1 LIRTCVNRLLRFALE
16 FGSKRFPDVFSGL
29 SEWISKLYFPWK
41 VDVFPRAYRGK
52 FPFPVPGNNQKGGG
66 NLMSNI
72 FSTDFAGRNFSLKT
86 NYVAAQA
93 DGSMLVYYGDTVV
106 LVTVVSLKSVREGV
120 DFLPLT
126 VDYQEKTFAAG
137 KIPGGF
143 FKREGRNNEREVLT
157 SRIIDRAIRPL
168 FPKGYY
174 SETQVVATVL
184 SVDKEN
190 DSDVAAM
197 IGASAA
203 LEISD
208 VPFKGPIAG
217 VRIGRINGALV
228 ANASPE
234 QMQESELNLF
244 LVGRKVTSGKEG
256 RPYDVELVMMEGE
269 AKEVAE
275 DVIVDAIKFGLESV
289 RPVIDLQDQVRAAI
303 GKAKRS
309 VEEEAA
315 DEELIERVRAEAL
328 PGLKEGYSLPRKLE
342 RYSKLGDVRA
352 AVIKTIGDGDAAI
365 SKKVAAII
373 ENIESRILRDMII
386 QEKKRIDGRSSTD
399 IRAISSE
406 VGVLPRAHG
415 SALFNR
421 GETQALAVLTLGTSS
436 DEQRMDYIAGEERRS
451 FLLHYNFPPYSVGEA
466 KSLRSPGRREIGH
479 GALAR
484 KALVPILP
492 SPETFPYTI
501 RIVSEILSSNGSS
514 SMATVCGGIM
524 CLMDG
529 GVPVKD
535 IVAGIAMGLL
545 KEGDEVVI
553 LSDILGDED
562 HAGDMDFKV
571 CGTEKGVTAM
581 QMDIKIDGLT
591 EDILRKALAQARE
604 GRMHI
609 IGKIRETMSAPRS
622 DISLYAP
629 RITTVKVKE
638 DQVRTVIGSGGKNI
652 RQIISETGVTIDV
665 EDDGTVTIASA
676 DAEAAARAVAMVKWL
691 TEEAEVGK
699 IYRGTVKKI
708 VDFGAFV
715 EILPG
720 TEGLL
725 HISQIAK
732 ERIAKVT
739 DVLREGDEVMVKVL
753 EVDKSGK
760 IRLSRKEALGTEST

>member
-1 LIRTCVNRLLRFALE
+1 MSN
-16 FGSKRFPDVFSGL
+16 VFS
-29 SEWISKLYFPWK
+29 
-41 VDVFPRAYRGK
+41 A
-52 FPFPVPGNNQKGGG
+52 
-66 NLMSNI
+66 
-72 FSTDFAGRNFSLKT
+72 DFAGRNISLKA

-93 DGSMLVYYGDTVV
+93 DGSILVYYGDTVV
-106 LVTVVSLKSVREGV
+106 LITVVSLKSVREGV

-126 VDYQEKTFAAG
+126 VDYQEMTFAAG

-143 FKREGRNNEREVLT
+143 FKREGRPNEREILT

-168 FPKGYY
+168 FPKGYF
-174 SETQVVATVL
+174 SETQVVATLL
-184 SVDKEN
+184 SMDKEN
-190 DSDVAAM
+190 DPDVASM
-197 IGASAA
+197 VGASAA
-203 LEISD
+203 LGISD
-208 VPFKGPIAG
+208 IPFKGPIAG
-217 VRIGRINGALV
+217 VRVGLLNGEFV
-228 ANASPE
+228 ANVSPE
-234 QMQESELNLF
+234 KMKESEMSLF
-244 LVGRKVTSGKEG
+244 LVGRKVTPGTSG
-256 RPYDVELVMMEGE
+256 RAYDVELVMMEGE
-269 AKEVAE
+269 GREVPE
-275 DVIVDAIKFGLESV
+275 DKIVDAIKFGLEAI
-289 RPVIDLQDQVRAAI
+289 RPVIDLQDEMRAAI
-303 GKAKRS
+303 GKVKRM
-309 VEEEAA
+309 VEEPAP
-315 DEELIERVRAEAL
+315 DEELIARVKAEAVA
-328 PGLKEGYSLPRKLE
+328 GLKEGYNMPRKLE

-352 AVIKTIGDGDAAI
+352 AVIKNIGGDDAVL

-373 ENIESRILRDMII
+373 EQIESRILRDMII
-386 QEKKRIDGRSSTD
+386 QEKRRIDGRTSTE
-399 IRAISSE
+399 IRPISSE

-421 GETQALAVLTLGTSS
+421 GETQALAALTLGTSA
-436 DEQRMDYIAGEERRS
+436 DEQRMDYVSGEETRA

-484 KALVPILP
+484 KALVPVLP
-492 SPETFPYTI
+492 PPETFPYTI

-514 SMATVCGGIM
+514 SMATVCGGIL

-545 KEGDEVVI
+545 KEGDDVVI

-604 GRMHI
+604 GRIHI
-609 IGKIRETMSAPRS
+609 IGKIRETLAAPRP

-739 DVLREGDEVMVKVL
+739 DVLQEGDEVMVKVL
-753 EVDKSGK
+753 EIDKSGK
-760 IRLSRKEALGTEST
+760 IRLSRKEALGTDVQ

>member
-1 LIRTCVNRLLRFALE
+1 
-16 FGSKRFPDVFSGL
+16 
-29 SEWISKLYFPWK
+29 
-41 VDVFPRAYRGK
+41 
-52 FPFPVPGNNQKGGG
+52 
-66 NLMSNI
+66 MSNT
-72 FSTDFAGRNFSLKT
+72 FSAEFAGRNISLKA

-106 LVTVVSLKSVREGV
+106 LVTAVSLKSTREGV

-126 VDYQEKTFAAG
+126 VDYQEMTFAAG

-143 FKREGRNNEREVLT
+143 FKREGRPNEREILT

-168 FPKGYY
+168 FPKGYF
-174 SETQVVATVL
+174 SETQLVATLL

-190 DSDVAAM
+190 DPDVTSM

-203 LEISD
+203 LGISD
-208 VPFKGPIAG
+208 IPFKGPIAG
-217 VRIGRINGALV
+217 VRVGRINGEFV
-228 ANASPE
+228 ANACPE
-234 QMQESELNLF
+234 KMKESEMSLF
-244 LVGRKVTSGKEG
+244 LVGRKVTPGKSG

-269 AKEVAE
+269 AKEVPE
-275 DVIVDAIKFGLESV
+275 DIVVDAIKFGLESV
-289 RPVIDLQDQVRAAI
+289 RPVIDLQDQMQAAI
-303 GKAKRS
+303 GQTKRP
-309 VEEEAA
+309 VEEPAP
-315 DEELIERVRAEAL
+315 DEELFARVREAAL
-328 PGLKEGYSLPRKLE
+328 PGLQEGYSMPRKLE
-342 RYSKLGDVRA
+342 RYGKLGEVRQT
-352 AVIKTIGDGDAAI
+352 VVKNIGGEDAI
-365 SKKVAAII
+365 LCKKVAAII
-373 ENIESRILRDMII
+373 EHLESRILREMII
-386 QEKKRIDGRSSTD
+386 REKKRIDGRSSTD
-399 IRAISSE
+399 IRPISSE

-421 GETQALAVLTLGTSS
+421 GETQALAALTLGTSA
-436 DEQRMDYIAGEERRS
+436 DEQRMDYVSGEEIRT

-492 SPETFPYTI
+492 SPEEFPYTI

-514 SMATVCGGIM
+514 SMATVCGGIL

-545 KEGDEVVI
+545 KEGDEIVI

-604 GRMHI
+604 GRLHI
-609 IGKIRETMSAPRS
+609 IGKIRETLAAPRS

-739 DVLREGDEVMVKVL
+739 DVLQEGDEVVVKVL
-753 EVDKSGK
+753 EIDKSGK
-760 IRLSRKEALGTEST
+760 IRLSRKEALGAEVK

>member
-1 LIRTCVNRLLRFALE
+1 MSKEFA
-16 FGSKRFPDVFSGL
+16 V
-29 SEWISKLYFPWK
+29 
-41 VDVFPRAYRGK
+41 
-52 FPFPVPGNNQKGGG
+52 
-66 NLMSNI
+66 
-72 FSTDFAGRNFSLKT
+72 DFAGRNFTIKT
-86 NYVAAQA
+86 DYVAAQA
-93 DGSMLVYYGDTVV
+93 DGSTLVYYGDTVV
-106 LVTVVSLKSVREGV
+106 LLTAVSLKSVREGV

-126 VDYQEKTFAAG
+126 VDYQEMTFAAG

-143 FKREGRNNEREVLT
+143 FKREGRPNEREILT

-174 SETQVVATVL
+174 SETQLVATVL

-190 DSDVAAM
+190 DPDVAAM
-197 IGASAA
+197 AGASAA
-203 LEISD
+203 LVISD
-208 VPFKGPIAG
+208 IPFKGPIAG
-217 VRIGRINGALV
+217 VRVGRIQGEFI
-228 ANASPE
+228 ANAPAE
-234 QMQESELNLF
+234 KMQESDMNLF
-244 LVGRKVTSGKEG
+244 LVGRKAAPG
-256 RPYDVELVMMEGE
+256 RTGLPYDVELVMMEGE
-269 AKEVAE
+269 AREVPE
-275 DVIVDAIKFGLESV
+275 EILVDAIKFGLEAV
-289 RPVIDLQDQVRAAI
+289 RPVIDLQDRM
-303 GKAKRS
+303 R
-309 VEEEAA
+309 EAA
-315 DEELIERVRAEAL
+315 GKPKRPVVEDTPDEELFSRVRQAAL
-328 PGLKEGYSLPRKLE
+328 PGLREGYGMPRKLE
-342 RYSKLGDVRA
+342 RYAKLGDVRA
-352 AVIKTIGDGDAAI
+352 AVISEIAGADAALG
-365 SKKVAAII
+365 KKIAAML
-373 ENIESRILRDMII
+373 EHLESRILRDMIL
-386 QEKKRIDGRSSTD
+386 QEKRRIDGRTATAV
-399 IRAISSE
+399 RPISSE

-421 GETQALAVLTLGTSS
+421 GETQALAALTLGTSS
-436 DEQRMDYIAGEERRS
+436 DEQRMDYVGGEELRS

-466 KSLRSPGRREIGH
+466 KPLRSPGRREIGH

-484 KALVPILP
+484 KALVPVLP
-492 SPETFPYTI
+492 SPEEFPYTI

-514 SMATVCGGIM
+514 SMATVCGGIL

-571 CGTEKGVTAM
+571 CGTEKGVTAL

-591 EDILRKALAQARE
+591 EDILRRALAQARE
-604 GRMHI
+604 GRIHI
-609 IGKIRETMSAPRS
+609 IGKIRETLSASRT
-622 DISLYAP
+622 DISPYAP

-739 DVLREGDEVMVKVL
+739 DVLQEGDEVMVKVL

-760 IRLSRKEALGTEST
+760 IRLSRKEALGTEIN

>member
-1 LIRTCVNRLLRFALE
+1 M
-16 FGSKRFPDVFSGL
+16 D
-29 SEWISKLYFPWK
+29 
-41 VDVFPRAYRGK
+41 
-52 FPFPVPGNNQKGGG
+52 
-66 NLMSNI
+66 I
-72 FSTDFAGRNFSLKT
+72 FSTEFAGRNISLKT
-86 NYVAAQA
+86 NYVAAQT
-93 DGSMLVYYGDTVV
+93 DGSILVYYGDTVV
-106 LVTVVSLKSVREGV
+106 LVTVVSLKTTREGV

-126 VDYQEKTFAAG
+126 VDYQEMTFAAG

-143 FKREGRNNEREVLT
+143 FKREGRPNEREILV
-157 SRIIDRAIRPL
+157 SRIIDRSVRPL

-174 SETQVVATVL
+174 SETQMVATVL
-184 SVDKEN
+184 SIDKEN
-190 DSDVAAM
+190 DPDIAALL
-197 IGASAA
+197 GASAA
-203 LEISD
+203 LEISN

-217 VRIGRINGALV
+217 VRVGKINGEFV
-228 ANASPE
+228 CNASGDK
-234 QMQESELNLF
+234 MQESELNLF
-244 LVGRKVTSGKEG
+244 LVGRKVMPGKSGRE
-256 RPYDVELVMMEGE
+256 YDVELVMMEGE

-275 DVIVDAIKFGLESV
+275 DVIVDAIKFGLEAI
-289 RPVIDLQDQVRAAI
+289 RPVIDLQDKVREKI
-303 GKAKRS
+303 GKEKRP
-309 VEEEAA
+309 VEKVEV
-315 DEELIERVRAEAL
+315 DEELTAKVSAAAL
-328 PGLKEGYSLPRKLE
+328 AGLKEGYGMPRKLE
-342 RYSKLGDVRA
+342 RYGKLDEVRA
-352 AVIKTIGDGDAAI
+352 SVIKEIGGDDAVLC
-365 SKKVAAII
+365 KKTAGII
-373 ENIESRILRDMII
+373 EGLERRILRDMII
-386 QEKKRIDGRSSTD
+386 HDKKRIDGRSSTD
-399 IRAISSE
+399 IRPISSE

-421 GETQALAVLTLGTSS
+421 GETQALAALTLGTSS
-436 DEQRMDYIAGEERRS
+436 DEQRMDYIGGEEVRS
-451 FLLHYNFPPYSVGEA
+451 FILHYNFPPYSVGEA

-492 SPETFPYTI
+492 PADAFPYTI

-514 SMATVCGGIM
+514 SMATVCGGILS
-524 CLMDG
+524 LMDA

-535 IVAGIAMGLL
+535 VVAGIAMGLL
-545 KEGDEVVI
+545 KEGDDVVI

-562 HAGDMDFKV
+562 HTGDMDFKV
-571 CGTEKGVTAM
+571 CGTVKGVTAM

-604 GRMHI
+604 GRVFI
-609 IGKIRETMSAPRS
+609 IDKLRETLAAPKP
-622 DISLYAP
+622 DISIYAP

-665 EDDGTVTIASA
+665 EDDGTVTIASS

-732 ERIAKVT
+732 ERINKVT
-739 DVLREGDEVMVKVL
+739 DVLKEGDEVMVKVL
-753 EVDKSGK
+753 EVDKQGK
-760 IRLSRKEALGTEST
+760 IRLSRKEALAAGAQ

>member
-1 LIRTCVNRLLRFALE
+1 
-16 FGSKRFPDVFSGL
+16 L

-41 VDVFPRAYRGK
+41 IDVFSRSYRGK

-203 LEISD
+203 LEMSD
-208 VPFKGPIAG
+208 APFKGPIAG
-217 VRIGRINGALV
+217 VRVGRINGEFV
-228 ANASPE
+228 ANASAE
-234 QMQESELNLF
+234 KMKESEMSLF
-244 LVGRKVTSGKEG
+244 LVGRKVTPGRAG

-269 AKEVAE
+269 ANEVAE
-275 DVIVDAIKFGLESV
+275 DIIVDAIKFGLEAV
-289 RPVIDLQDQVRAAI
+289 RPVIDLQDKMRAEV
-303 GKAKRS
+303 GKAKRPV
-309 VEEEAA
+309 VETEP
-315 DEELIERVRAEAL
+315 DEELIARVRAEAL
-328 PGLKEGYSLPRKLE
+328 PGLKEGYSMPRKLE
-342 RYSKLGDVRA
+342 RYGKLGDVRE
-352 AVIKTIGDGDAAI
+352 AVIKNISEGDSVLG
-365 SKKVAAII
+365 KKVAAII
-373 ENIESRILRDMII
+373 EHLESRILRDMII

-399 IRAISSE
+399 IRPINSE
-406 VGVLPRAHG
+406 VGILPRTHG
-415 SALFNR
+415 SALFTR

-436 DEQRMDYIAGEERRS
+436 DEQRMDYIAGEEQRT
-451 FLLHYNFPPYSVGEA
+451 FMLHYNFPPYSVGEA

-514 SMATVCGGIM
+514 SMASVCGGILS
-524 CLMDG
+524 LMDG

-591 EDILRKALAQARE
+591 EDILRKALDQARA
-604 GRMHI
+604 GRIHI
-609 IGKIRETMSAPRS
+609 IGKIRETMTAPRS

-629 RITTVKVKE
+629 RITTVKVKAE
-638 DQVRTVIGSGGKNI
+638 QVRTVIGSGGKNI

-676 DAEAAARAVAMVKWL
+676 DAEASARAVAMVKWL

-739 DVLREGDEVMVKVL
+739 DVLQEGDEVMVKVL

-760 IRLSRKEALGTEST
+760 IRLSRKEALGAEAT

>member
-1 LIRTCVNRLLRFALE
+1 ME
-16 FGSKRFPDVFSGL
+16 EK
-29 SEWISKLYFPWK
+29 
-41 VDVFPRAYRGK
+41 
-52 FPFPVPGNNQKGGG
+52 
-66 NLMSNI
+66 LMSNV
-72 FSTDFAGRNFSLKT
+72 FSTDFAGRNISLKA

-93 DGSMLVYYGDTVV
+93 DGEILVYYGDTVV
-106 LVTVVSLKSVREGV
+106 LVTAVSLKSIREGV

-126 VDYQEKTFAAG
+126 VDYQEMTFAAG
-137 KIPGGF
+137 KFPGGF
-143 FKREGRNNEREVLT
+143 FKREGRSNEREVLT

-168 FPKGYY
+168 FSKGYF
-174 SETQVVATVL
+174 SETQLIATVL

-190 DSDVAAM
+190 DPDVAAM
-197 IGASAA
+197 IAASAA
-203 LEISD
+203 LGISD
-208 VPFKGPIAG
+208 IPFKGPIAG
-217 VRIGRINGALV
+217 VRVGRINGELFV
-228 ANASPE
+228 NASPE
-234 QMQESELNLF
+234 KMKESELNLF
-244 LVGRKVTSGKEG
+244 LVGRKVTPGKSG

-269 AKEVAE
+269 AKEVPE
-275 DVIVDAIKFGLESV
+275 DVIVDAIKFGLEAV
-289 RPVIDLQDQVRAAI
+289 RPVIDLQDQMQADI
-303 GKAKRS
+303 GKAKRP
-309 VEEEAA
+309 VEEPAP
-315 DEELIERVRAEAL
+315 DEELVARVRAEAL

-342 RYSKLGDVRA
+342 RYSKLGDVRT
-352 AVIKTIGDGDAAI
+352 AVIKNIGADDAVLC
-365 SKKVAAII
+365 KKVAAII
-373 ENIESRILRDMII
+373 EHLESRILRDMIL

-399 IRAISSE
+399 IRPISSE

-421 GETQALAVLTLGTSS
+421 GETQALAALTLGTSS
-436 DEQRMDYIAGEERRS
+436 DEQRMDYVGGEETRT
-451 FLLHYNFPPYSVGEA
+451 FLLHYNFPPFSVGEA
-466 KSLRSPGRREIGH
+466 KGQRSPGRREIGH

-484 KALVPILP
+484 KALVPVLP

-514 SMATVCGGIM
+514 SMATVCGGIL

-591 EDILRKALAQARE
+591 EEILRKALAQARE
-604 GRMHI
+604 GRIHI
-609 IGKIRETMSAPRS
+609 IGKIRETMTAPRADTS
-622 DISLYAP
+622 KYAP

-638 DQVRTVIGSGGKNI
+638 DQVRNVIGSGGKNI

-739 DVLREGDEVMVKVL
+739 DVLQEGDEVMVKVL
-753 EVDKSGK
+753 EIDKSGK
-760 IRLSRKEALGTEST
+760 MRLSRREALDAEVK